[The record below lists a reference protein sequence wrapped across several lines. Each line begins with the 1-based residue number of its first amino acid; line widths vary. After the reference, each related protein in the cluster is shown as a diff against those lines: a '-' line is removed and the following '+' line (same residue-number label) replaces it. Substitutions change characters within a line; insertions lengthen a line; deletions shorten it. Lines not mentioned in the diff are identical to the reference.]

1 VESYGLVSARASAQ
15 VCRVLAARDAVAVG
29 AGWVRVGGS
38 RVGYV
43 VALGLVVAPAMRSRR
58 DLPDRSECTRPGD
71 HQVHYCRICHGCP
84 PIGHHGAMRRGPVRG
99 ALIGL
104 AVGAL
109 LVVLIVVLPAALQGD
124 FYEITDPLV
133 VMGIPLLVLGA
144 AVGAVVG
151 GRLRSD
157 R

>member
-1 VESYGLVSARASAQ
+1 
-15 VCRVLAARDAVAVG
+15 
-29 AGWVRVGGS
+29 
-38 RVGYV
+38 
-43 VALGLVVAPAMRSRR
+43 
-58 DLPDRSECTRPGD
+58 
-71 HQVHYCRICHGCP
+71 
-84 PIGHHGAMRRGPVRG
+84 MRRGPVRG